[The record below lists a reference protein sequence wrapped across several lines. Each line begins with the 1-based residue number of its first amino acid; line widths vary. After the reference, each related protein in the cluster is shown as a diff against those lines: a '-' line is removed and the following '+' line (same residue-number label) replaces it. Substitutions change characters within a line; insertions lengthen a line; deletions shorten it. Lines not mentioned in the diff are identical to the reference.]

1 MRASLLVS
9 LFVAGALSTPI
20 KRDYV
25 EKDVVVVKTITVTEG
40 AVPASTPP
48 PARLAQTYTYTYGFH
63 RHKHSTSSP
72 KLSPTQSPVPIVKPS
87 PIQSS
92 SQPPK
97 VVIQSP
103 KPSPQTTSTPPPPP
117 SPRTPTPT
125 PSPTTK
131 PAVSSDVNGSNDGS
145 PLSDG
150 VSLLTTINKWRRAY
164 NLSELKWS
172 SKLAANAQ
180 KTGDDGQ
187 GVNQN
192 HELNPGSYAQVI
204 TPGTDHK
211 ISGLDYGND
220 SCFELSYVAWLCE
233 SNDPQLKSPVDQC
246 ALVANNLHMQYSST
260 GHHDILT
267 STSYSQIGCAFAKN
281 PKASSTSPYQG
292 LWVCDLAF

>member
-9 LFVAGALSTPI
+9 LFVAGAFSTPV
-20 KRDYV
+20 KRDIV
-25 EKDVVVVKTITVTEG
+25 EKDVIVVKTVTVTEG
-40 AVPASTPP
+40 AVQTSTP
-48 PARLAQTYTYTYGFH
+48 PARLAQGYTYGYAYH
-63 RHKHSTSSP
+63 PLKHP
-72 KLSPTQSPVPIVKPS
+72 KVSQSQSPVPTVEPS
-87 PIQSS
+87 PVKSS
-92 SQPPK
+92 SQSPK

-103 KPSPQTTSTPPPPP
+103 KPSPQTTSTPLPPP

-125 PSPTTK
+125 PSPTTQ
-131 PAVSSDVNGSNDGS
+131 PASSSGGNGSNDGS

-164 NLSELKWS
+164 NLNELKWS
-172 SKLAANAQ
+172 SKLAGNAQ

-192 HELNPGSYAQVI
+192 HELNPGTYAQVI

-211 ISGLDYGND
+211 IQGLDYGPD
-220 SCFELSYVAWLCE
+220 TCFELSYVAWLCE

-246 ALVANNLHMQYSST
+246 ALVANNLHMEYSST

-267 STSYSQIGCAFAKN
+267 STSYSQIGCGFAKN
-281 PKASSTSPYQG
+281 SNASPTSPYQG